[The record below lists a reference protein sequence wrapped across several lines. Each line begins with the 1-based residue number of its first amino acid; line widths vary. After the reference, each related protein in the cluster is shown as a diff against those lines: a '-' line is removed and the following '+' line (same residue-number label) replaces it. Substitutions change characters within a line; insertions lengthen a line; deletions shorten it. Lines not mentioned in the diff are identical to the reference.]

1 MTSVS
6 PARSRANSP
15 QQGLSTSN
23 PPSPSQLRNR
33 SGAESSS
40 IFVNSGFREVANV
53 SPTLSSFSS
62 SSSAPVFGGR
72 DDSSVA
78 PHARKM
84 VIRVDH
90 SIATCFDPADKELY
104 DLWAPTG

>member
-1 MTSVS
+1 MTSPS

-23 PPSPSQLRNR
+23 PTSPSQLRNR

-40 IFVNSGFREVANV
+40 FVASGFHEAANV

-62 SSSAPVFGGR
+62 ASSAPIFGGR
-72 DDSSVA
+72 DGSSVA

-104 DLWAPTG
+104 DLWAPVA